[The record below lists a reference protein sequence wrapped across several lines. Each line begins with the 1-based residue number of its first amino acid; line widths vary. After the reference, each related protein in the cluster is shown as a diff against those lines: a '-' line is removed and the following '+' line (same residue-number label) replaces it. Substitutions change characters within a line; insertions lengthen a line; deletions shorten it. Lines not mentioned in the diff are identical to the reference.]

1 VVDFGS
7 IPFKAAKP
15 KGPTGVT
22 ISRRLAEQTLGKT
35 RFSSFSASEDYH
47 QRPRNF
53 AIHCFFEEKSVQA
66 TVELTADGHVIH
78 SCSIATRALHQ
89 EH

>member
-1 VVDFGS
+1 MCAFENWWRRPVFNNRVVGS

-53 AIHCFFEEKSVQA
+53 AIDCLSRKS
-66 TVELTADGHVIH
+66 L
-78 SCSIATRALHQ
+78 CKRRWN
-89 EH
+89 